1 MSVGMLIASL
11 EQQQIAGHVSVGMLI
26 ASLEQTKVLFSDGRT
41 CR

>member
-26 ASLEQTKVLFSDGRT
+26 ASLEQQ
-41 CR
+41 